1 MISGMVKQITGSF
14 VIPYS
19 AEEGGEPVMVDF
31 SPPWKRVSMI
41 EGLEEHIGEKFPSLD
56 SPELYGFL
64 DRTCIKH
71 NVDCRAPRTSAR
83 LLDKLV
89 GHFLEENIINPVFI
103 TDHPEFMSPLAKYH
117 RTKPGM
123 TERFE
128 LFVCKREV
136 CNAYTELNSPMVQ
149 RMRFA
154 EQARQ
159 ASQGD
164 DEAQVHDEDFCVAME
179 YGLPPTGG
187 WGVGVD
193 RLAMFLSNKWNIK
206 EVLLFPA
213 MKPTVEQAERMNA
226 LKKTNPNSSAAP
238 IVAAAPTNSIFTSDV
253 VVAAGSTVMGAELN
267 LNSAAGLQSLAE
279 KVKGKTFL
287 NGAPSKE
294 DVAVFQALAKV
305 PVAALKTVPAA
316 FSYFSTIGMF
326 TEAVRSSW
334 Q

>member
-1 MISGMVKQITGSF
+1 MISGMVKDITGSY

-19 AEEGGEPVMVDF
+19 AEEGCEPVMIDF

-41 EGLEEHIGEKFPSLD
+41 EGLEEATGEKFPAMD
-56 SPELYGFL
+56 SPDLHAFL

-89 GHFLEENIINPVFI
+89 GHFLEEAIINPVFI
-103 TDHPEFMSPLAKYH
+103 TDHPEFMSPLAKSH
-117 RTKPGM
+117 RSKPGM

-226 LKKTNPNSSAAP
+226 LKKTNPNSAATP
-238 IVAAAPTNSIFTSDV
+238 AAVAAAPVNPVFGTKV
-253 VVAAGSTVMGAELN
+253 VSYGDAN
-267 LNSAAGLQSLAE
+267 LNSEAGLKALADQLQ
-279 KVKGKTFL
+279 GKTFL
-287 NGAPSKE
+287 NGAPSK
-294 DVAVFQALAKV
+294 DDAALYDALAQLST
-305 PVAALKTVPAA
+305 AALKTNARVFGYFGTVGQ
-316 FSYFSTIGMF
+316 FSA
-326 TEAVRSSW
+326 AVRSTW
-334 Q
+334 N